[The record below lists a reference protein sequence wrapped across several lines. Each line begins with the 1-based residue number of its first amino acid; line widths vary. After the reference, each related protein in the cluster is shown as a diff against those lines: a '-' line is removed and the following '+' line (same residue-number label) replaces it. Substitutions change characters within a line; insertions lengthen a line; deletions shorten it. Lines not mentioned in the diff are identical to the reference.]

1 MRWKW
6 LLLIAGLLLI
16 VNACNPKPEED
27 VVVEVEEEFI
37 EIENPGKMFEGENK
51 FTDSPILEAVDK
63 IMKYYDA
70 PLTDDDLQKVRKTK
84 MYGKESVLDVLNL
97 VQDKGVPILPLYA
110 DYDDIEEAVLKGKP
124 VYAEFALISNNTWK
138 VIFYGYSDEQF
149 AYMDFETG
157 EKKSVDRTRLA
168 TVDKFTALIP
178 YKGEQFAT
186 SDLGQSA
193 YYLEIVAS
201 DAYYED
207 NGEQILNALTAI
219 ENESLTE
226 EIFFYNYLFMYYH
239 TFYDFQPEIVEPIL
253 EKELASMKNPANM
266 EISIALANYN
276 EDEDKLKS
284 ELANLQLLA
293 SHRTE
298 TLELIVEK
306 GTEFG
311 YTDLVAKAEEMLKSR
326 AK

>member
-37 EIENPGKMFEGENK
+37 EIENPGKMFEGENN

-70 PLTDDDLQKVRKTK
+70 PLTDDDLKKVRKTK

-97 VQDKGVPILPLYA
+97 VQDKGVPILPLYT

-168 TVDKFTALIP
+168 TVDKFTTLIP
-178 YKGEQFAT
+178 YKGETLAA
-186 SDLGQSA
+186 SDLEQSA

-207 NGEQILNALTAI
+207 DGEQILNALTAI
-219 ENESLTE
+219 ENENLTE
-226 EIFFYNYLFMYYH
+226 EIFFYNYLFMYYY

-311 YTDLVAKAEEMLKSR
+311 YTDLVAEAEEMLKSR

>member
-6 LLLIAGLLLI
+6 MMLVAVLLLI

-27 VVVEVEEEFI
+27 VVVEVVEEFI
-37 EIENPGKMFEGENK
+37 EFENPGKMFEGENR
-51 FTDSPILEAVDK
+51 FIDSPILGAVEK
-63 IMKYYDA
+63 IMNYYDA
-70 PLTDDDLQKVRKTK
+70 PLTDDDLKKVRKTK

-97 VQDKGVPILPLYA
+97 VQDKGVPILPLYT
-110 DYDDIEEAVLKGKP
+110 DYDVIEEAVLKGKP

-138 VIFYGYSDEQF
+138 VIFIGYSDGQF

-178 YKGEQFAT
+178 FKGEQFAT
-186 SDLGQSA
+186 SDLEQSA

-207 NGEQILNALTAI
+207 DGDQILDALTAI
-219 ENESLTE
+219 ENENLTE
-226 EIFFYNYLFMYYH
+226 KIFFYNYLYMYYY

-266 EISIALANYN
+266 EISITLANYN
-276 EDEDKLKS
+276 EVEDKLKS

-298 TLELIVEK
+298 TLELIVKK

-311 YTDLVAKAEEMLKSR
+311 FTKLVTEAEEMLKS
-326 AK
+326 KTK

>member
-6 LLLIAGLLLI
+6 LLLVAGLLLI

-37 EIENPGKMFEGENK
+37 EIKNPGKMFEGENS

-70 PLTDDDLQKVRKTK
+70 PLTDDDFKKVRKTK

-97 VQDKGVPILPLYA
+97 VQNKGVPILPLYT
-110 DYDDIEEAVLKGKP
+110 DYNVIEEAVLKGKP

-207 NGEQILNALTAI
+207 DGDQILNALTAI
-219 ENESLTE
+219 ENENLTE
-226 EIFFYNYLFMYYH
+226 EIYFYNYLFMYYH

-284 ELANLQLLA
+284 ELANLQLLP

-311 YTDLVAKAEEMLKSR
+311 YTDLVAKAEEMLDSR
-326 AK
+326 TK

>member
-1 MRWKW
+1 MM
-6 LLLIAGLLLI
+6 L
-16 VNACNPKPEED
+16 
-27 VVVEVEEEFI
+27 
-37 EIENPGKMFEGENK
+37 
-51 FTDSPILEAVDK
+51 
-63 IMKYYDA
+63 
-70 PLTDDDLQKVRKTK
+70 PLTEDDLKKVRKQK
-84 MYGKESVLDVLNL
+84 YMARNRSLDVLNP
-97 VQDKGVPILPLYA
+97 VQDKGVPILPLYT
-110 DYDDIEEAVLKGKP
+110 DYDVIEEAVLKGKP
-124 VYAEFALISNNTWK
+124 VYAEFTLISNNPWK
-138 VIFYGYSDEQF
+138 VIFYGYSDDQF

-157 EKKSVDRTRLA
+157 EKKSVNRTRLA

-186 SDLGQSA
+186 SDLEQSA

-207 NGEQILNALTAI
+207 DGDQILDALTAI
-219 ENESLTE
+219 ENENLTE
-226 EIFFYNYLFMYYH
+226 KIFFYNYLYMYYY

-298 TLELIVEK
+298 TLELIVKK

-311 YTDLVAKAEEMLKSR
+311 FTKVVTEAEEMLKS
-326 AK
+326 KTK

>member
-6 LLLIAGLLLI
+6 LLLVAGLLLI

-37 EIENPGKMFEGENK
+37 EIENPGKMFEGESS

-70 PLTDDDLQKVRKTK
+70 PITDDDLKKVRKTK
-84 MYGKESVLDVLNL
+84 MYGKESILDVLSL
-97 VQDKGVPILPLYA
+97 VQDNGVPILPLYT
-110 DYDDIEEAVLKGKP
+110 DYNVIEEAVLKGKP

-178 YKGEQFAT
+178 YKGKQFAT
-186 SDLGQSA
+186 SDLEQSA
-193 YYLEIVAS
+193 YYLEVVAS

-207 NGEQILNALTAI
+207 DGEQILNALTAI
-219 ENESLTE
+219 ENENLTE
-226 EIFFYNYLFMYYH
+226 EIFFYHYLFMYYH

-253 EKELASMKNPANM
+253 EKELAAMKNPVNM
-266 EISIALANYN
+266 EISIAMANYN
-276 EDEDKLKS
+276 EDEDKMKS

-311 YTDLVAKAEEMLKSR
+311 YTDLVAKAEEMLKNR

>member
-6 LLLIAGLLLI
+6 LLLVAGLLLI

-37 EIENPGKMFEGENK
+37 EIENPGKMFEGESS

-70 PLTDDDLQKVRKTK
+70 PITDDDLKKVRKTK
-84 MYGKESVLDVLNL
+84 MYGKESILDVLSL
-97 VQDKGVPILPLYA
+97 VQDNGVPILPLYT
-110 DYDDIEEAVLKGKP
+110 DYNVIEEAVLKGKP

-178 YKGEQFAT
+178 YKGKQFAT
-186 SDLGQSA
+186 SDLEQSA

-207 NGEQILNALTAI
+207 DGEQILNALTAI
-219 ENESLTE
+219 ENENLTE
-226 EIFFYNYLFMYYH
+226 EIFFYHYLFMYYH

-253 EKELASMKNPANM
+253 EKELAAMKNPVNM
-266 EISIALANYN
+266 EISIAMANYN
-276 EDEDKLKS
+276 EDEDKMKS

-311 YTDLVAKAEEMLKSR
+311 YTDLVAKAEEMLKNR